1 MKFRPYNLSRPS
13 KPRRPF
19 VNLVNRRH
27 KQRRPYTPL
36 TWQPFRILLV
46 GI

>member
-1 MKFRPYNLSRPS
+1 MKFRPYTLSRSS

-27 KQRRPYTPL
+27 KRRPYTPL

>member
-1 MKFRPYNLSRPS
+1 MKFRPYTLSQPS
-13 KPRRPF
+13 KPRRPLL
-19 VNLVNRRH
+19 NLVNRRH
-27 KQRRPYTPL
+27 KRRSYKPL

>member
-1 MKFRPYNLSRPS
+1 MKFRPYNLARLVTAKALRPLPKS
-13 KPRRPF
+13 ERK
-19 VNLVNRRH
+19 
-27 KQRRPYTPL
+27 RRPYRPL

>member
-1 MKFRPYNLSRPS
+1 MKFRPYTASRTQS

-19 VNLVNRRH
+19 INLVNRH
-27 KQRRPYTPL
+27 PKRRPYTPL